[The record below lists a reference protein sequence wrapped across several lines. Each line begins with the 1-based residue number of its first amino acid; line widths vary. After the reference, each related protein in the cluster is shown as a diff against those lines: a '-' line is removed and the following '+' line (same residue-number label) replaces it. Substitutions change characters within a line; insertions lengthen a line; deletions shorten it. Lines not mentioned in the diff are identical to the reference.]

1 MKTNV
6 KSISINGDYGVVV
19 IPMQQQPGGNLK
31 RRYLQRL
38 LECGQVIPS
47 EQVNQILLEVL
58 QELNA
63 AYGAI
68 KEQEDEICDLLEEL
82 EDLEET
88 ELEHLGTEEEM
99 LNDIEALKADVED
112 LQADM
117 AELAREKNIVGA
129 FTAGLMHSI
138 ADRAKD

>member
-1 MKTNV
+1 MKTSV
-6 KSISINGDYGVVV
+6 KSITINGDYGVVV

-47 EQVNQILLEVL
+47 EQVNRILLEVM

-63 AYGAI
+63 AYI
-68 KEQEDEICDLLEEL
+68 VINEQWDGICDLMDELEEA
-82 EDLEET
+82 ET
-88 ELEHLGTEEEM
+88 EHMDAEEEM
-99 LNDIEALKADVED
+99 LNDIEELKADVED

-117 AELAREKNIVGA
+117 AAMACEN
-129 FTAGLMHSI
+129 
-138 ADRAKD
+138 

>member
-1 MKTNV
+1 MKTSV

-47 EQVNQILLEVL
+47 ESVNRILLEVM
-58 QELNA
+58 QELNV
-63 AYGAI
+63 AYCAI
-68 KEQEDEICDLLEEL
+68 KEQEDVIYNLLDELEEV
-82 EDLEET
+82 ES
-88 ELEHLGTEEEM
+88 EHMAAEEEM
-99 LNDIEALKADVED
+99 LDDIEELRADVED

-117 AELAREKNIVGA
+117 AELASSKKITVRYC
-129 FTAGLMHSI
+129 
-138 ADRAKD
+138 

>member
-1 MKTNV
+1 MKTSV

-47 EQVNQILLEVL
+47 EQVNRILLEVM

-63 AYGAI
+63 AYTVI
-68 KEQEDEICDLLEEL
+68 NEQWGEICDLMDELEEV
-82 EDLEET
+82 ET
-88 ELEHLGTEEEM
+88 EHMDAEEEM
-99 LNDIEALKADVED
+99 LNDIEELKADVED

-117 AELAREKNIVGA
+117 AVLACEKKIVGGFA
-129 FTAGLMHSI
+129 AGLMHGI
-138 ADRAKD
+138 ADRTKD